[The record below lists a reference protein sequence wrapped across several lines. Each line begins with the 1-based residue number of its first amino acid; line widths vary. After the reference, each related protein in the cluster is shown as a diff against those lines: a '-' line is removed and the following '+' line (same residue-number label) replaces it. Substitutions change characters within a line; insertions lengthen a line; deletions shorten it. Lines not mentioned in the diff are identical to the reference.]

1 MHVLI
6 ADDDR
11 ATSQMLSTRIAG
23 AGHRT
28 TVAFDTMQ
36 TMMMCM
42 KLRPDA
48 VILDVQMPGG
58 SGLQVLHRLKSSANT
73 AMIPVI
79 VLTGNAEHENAALQ
93 QGADAFLLKPPDF
106 ERLCEIL
113 ERCAARV
120 DSPRPR
126 IVHRSPQPKAEP
138 LPPPEAL
145 VRNVLVIDDDI
156 VVSNVIANRLLRAGF
171 ATMFAAD
178 VPEALRVL
186 NAFRID
192 AVVLDLE
199 LPSGSGLEVIQ
210 RLKSFSRRSEIPI
223 LVVSGSTD
231 EQGARVALAAGAD
244 HFLTKPPD
252 LEQLVARL
260 RDFYPATEAQQAL
273 EAIASR

>member
-6 ADDDR
+6 ADDER
-11 ATSQMLSTRIAG
+11 ATAQLLSTRIAS
-23 AGHRT
+23 AGYRT

-48 VILDVQMPGG
+48 VVLDVQMPGG
-58 SGLQVLHRLKSSANT
+58 SGLQVLHRLKSSAHT

-106 ERLCEIL
+106 ERLFEIL

-126 IVHRSPQPKAEP
+126 IVHRSPQPKAES

-156 VVSNVIANRLLRAGF
+156 VVSNVIANGLLRAGF

-178 VPEALRVL
+178 IPEALRVL
-186 NAFRID
+186 KAFRID

-199 LPSGSGLEVIQ
+199 LPSGSGLEVIR
-210 RLKSFSRRSEIPI
+210 RLKSFSRRGEIPI
-223 LVVSGSTD
+223 LVVSGSTG

-244 HFLTKPPD
+244 RFLTKPPD
-252 LEQLVARL
+252 PELLVAHL
-260 RDFYPATEAQQAL
+260 RVFYPATAAQQAL
-273 EAIASR
+273 EVTASR